1 MDRQEVLTWLRQDD
15 PAKLAELWA
24 RADDLRRENV
34 GDAVFL
40 RGLIELSNHCTR
52 SCGYCGIRA
61 DNHAIRRY
69 RLSEYELMECA
80 AQAVRFG
87 YGTLVLQ
94 AGEDPGIRA
103 EWLAC
108 IIHRLK
114 AEYGLAVTL
123 SLGERSQEDLELWRE
138 AGADRYLLRF
148 ETSNPALFERIHP
161 SLPGRR
167 SDRIAILRSLASL
180 GYEVGSGVMIGIPGQ
195 TYDDLADDVMLFA
208 ELDLDMIGLGPF
220 LPHPATPL
228 GSNLTEN
235 QAPPDQQVPNSE
247 DLTYKMI
254 ALARIQCPRTNIP
267 STTALATLNRFN
279 GRELGLTRGA
289 NILMPN
295 LTPLKYRAMYEIYPG
310 KACVQENAES
320 CYHCLKARILE
331 LGRTIGV
338 GRGDSPNRKAASVTS
353 G

>member
-1 MDRQEVLTWLRQDD
+1 MKRQEALEWLRQDD
-15 PAKLAELWA
+15 PRQLQELWR

-34 GDAVFL
+34 GDEVFL
-40 RGLIELSNHCTR
+40 RGLIELSNHCSR
-52 SCGYCGIRA
+52 LCAYCGIRA
-61 DNHAIRRY
+61 DNRTIPRY
-69 RLSEYELMECA
+69 RMTEAELMESA

-94 AGEDPGIRA
+94 AGEDPGLTA

-108 IIHRLK
+108 VIHRIK

-123 SLGERSQEDLELWRE
+123 SLGERSEEDLTLWRE

-148 ETSNPALFERIHP
+148 ETSNPVLFDRIHP
-161 SLPGRR
+161 SPPGRH
-167 SDRIAILRSLASL
+167 SDRISILRTLGKL

-195 TYDDLADDVMLFA
+195 TYDDLADDLMLFG
-208 ELDLDMIGLGPF
+208 ELDLDMIGVGPF

-228 GSNLTEN
+228 GNTCSETR
-235 QAPPDQQVPNSE
+235 APAPDQVPNSE

-254 ALARIQCPRTNIP
+254 ALTRIECPRTNIP

-295 LTPLKYRAMYEIYPG
+295 LTPPKYRAMYEIYPG
-310 KACVQENAES
+310 KACVQETAES
-320 CYHCLKARILE
+320 CYHCLKRRILE

-338 GRGDSPNRKAASVTS
+338 GRGDSPNSRLASATS
-353 G
+353 K